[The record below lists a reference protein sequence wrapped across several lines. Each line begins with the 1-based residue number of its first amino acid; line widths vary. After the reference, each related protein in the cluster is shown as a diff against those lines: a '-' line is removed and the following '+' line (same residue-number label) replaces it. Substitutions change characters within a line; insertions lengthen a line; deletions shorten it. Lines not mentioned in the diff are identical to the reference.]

1 MTVVTALQAALAAE
15 YATVYGYGVVGARL
29 TGADQ
34 GYATTALEAHMV
46 TRDRLI
52 GLVSALGATPVAAL
66 PAYRLP
72 FAVTD
77 TASAKQLAAQLE
89 QGCAGAA
96 WDLIAASAPSTSLRS
111 LGISW
116 IADAAV
122 RATHWGGTQ
131 ALPGQPA

>member
-1 MTVVTALQAALAAE
+1 M
-15 YATVYGYGVVGARL
+15 GARL

-34 GYATTALEAHMV
+34 RYATAALAAHMV

-52 GLVSALGATPVAAL
+52 ELVGSLGATPVVAR

-72 FAVTD
+72 FPVTD
-77 TASAKQLAAQLE
+77 AASAGRLAAQLE

-96 WDLIAASAPSTSLRS
+96 WDLIAASATSTSVRS
-111 LGISW
+111 LGIGW
-116 IADAAV
+116 LAEAAV